1 MDQGMESDLSKGKC
15 FPSFKQLGLQYNKLY
30 STIPLQ
36 LHSSTRSKF
45 SEALFSQAMEVTT
58 EFDNIKM
65 ILTLYPRSLPL
76 ICAGGDHSTR
86 SEDSLSAETVKFC
99 TLVGTNTQRKPKA
112 LDTIFMTID
121 GRRQVLGSRV
131 VQYVWRRI

>member
-65 ILTLYPRSLPL
+65 ILTVYPRSLPL

-86 SEDSLSAETVKFC
+86 SEDSLSDETVNFC
-99 TLVGTNTQRKPKA
+99 TLVGTNTQQRKPKA

-121 GRRQVLGSRV
+121 GRR
-131 VQYVWRRI
+131 